1 MIENLAKICDE
12 FGQLVAVKYALFEGV
27 SHQIS
32 AILLQ
37 FESTTATIRAV
48 PDDDTIEVILGT
60 FVPLQHEIL
69 VDMSGSSLWELLKGK
84 SVFWAWQLINQQGY
98 TDGLRLEF
106 GEPNLNTILEMIVI
120 ASTIKI
126 FRVSPVSAR
135 KR

>member
-1 MIENLAKICDE
+1 MLETLAKICNDC
-12 FGQLVAVKYALFEGV
+12 GRLVSVKYVLFEGA

-37 FESTTATIRAV
+37 FELATATIRAV
-48 PDDDTIEVILGT
+48 SDDDTLEVFLGT
-60 FVPLQHEIL
+60 FVPNQEETL
-69 VDMSGSSLWELLKGK
+69 VDMSASSPWEYLKG
-84 SVFWAWQLINQQGY
+84 SGIFWAWQLINQQGY

-106 GEPNLNTILEMIVI
+106 GEPNSNTILEMIVI

-135 KR
+135 KG